1 VTKTKNM
8 RNIYLLL
15 FLCSLFSKAQFE
27 NFPKDQS
34 PYDGGMEKYY
44 EDFHRIIVE
53 KKLQP
58 CTNTDELYHFKV
70 LIMPDSTIKFVK
82 DSDEKDVIENKC
94 AYNLARAV
102 AKFQTGWKPAIIN
115 GQRTATIAE
124 FLIYPDDLFEKY
136 QSGYDSSSV
145 YTLPMYSGGINK
157 FREQVSKNID
167 LSKFNW
173 TGKFRVVTRFVVERD
188 GSISNVILEESSGL
202 KEFDE
207 MVIKSIKKIRNQWT
221 PGKIH
226 SRSVR
231 SYMKFP
237 LTFSM
242 D

>member
-1 VTKTKNM
+1 M

-15 FLCSLFSKAQFE
+15 FLCSIFSKAQFE

-173 TGKFRVVTRFVVERD
+173 NGKFRVVTRFIVETD
-188 GSISNVILEESSGL
+188 GSISDITLEESSGL
-202 KEFDE
+202 SAFDE
-207 MVIKSIKKIRNQWT
+207 MVIKSIKKIKGQWT

-226 SRSVR
+226 LRAVR
-231 SYMKFP
+231 SRMKFP